1 MGAGFVWKNIGIGES
16 AARANYFS
24 NSGVGKSLVV
34 GAIRFWTRRVAVAI
48 VHLRNFAGDVSDR
61 CQLTVR
67 SWPLADLNF
76 SQFLAN

>member
-34 GAIRFWTRRVAVAI
+34 GAIRVWTCRVVVAI
-48 VHLRNFAGDVSDR
+48 VLLWKVAAYV
-61 CQLTVR
+61 
-67 SWPLADLNF
+67 
-76 SQFLAN
+76 